1 MTRLL
6 QTLLLSASLLPHA
19 TMAGKGPGNGAP
31 KSICLLGADF
41 GSGIPAGWSVGAP
54 VEQQDELGNGLGTFV
69 DAWTT
74 GTSATAR
81 VNGYF
86 PVPDIPS
93 GNSFA
98 MANDDA
104 TPCNCAMNDVALTSP
119 VIDLSGVQNA
129 AMRFRAF
136 NNGAFGG
143 GDGVVEAS
151 GDGNTWTAVATIGAI
166 PHVWQWFQA
175 DLSAFDGSSAVRVR
189 IRWSDNGGWAG
200 GLAIDDI
207 CVNARPAHDL
217 VLLDAFLSDAQVTAF
232 DGTRRTLG
240 YTQLPVEQADT
251 LVVKIVV
258 FNSGSLAAI
267 NATCS
272 VTISLNGTAQGTF
285 TVTVPAIGAGGTDT
299 LFINTGWLPMAP
311 GDLEATFMITALSVD
326 EAPSDNT
333 AIRSLYLTGTG
344 LDQGNNAMALDDST
358 VTGSIFNEGE
368 DYAVAVRLEP
378 TRPGSLAYAVGFL
391 PGEGCFANGR
401 LVGKLLDQQFNLL
414 ASSLEHALTQVEID
428 DALTKG
434 TMVYLPFI
442 LPHALDGE
450 ADVYAVIE
458 HESDSGAVT
467 VALGQAATHG
477 SAMFFDGPGV
487 DWDYLLNVPMVRL
500 YLSTPEVG
508 VVEVPERQ
516 LSLRIAPNPASQ
528 VAVVQVEGSFGTQDW
543 AVMDLRGRIVL
554 NGRSSS
560 PRFEVPVSQL
570 APGSYVLQVRS
581 GGSVRAGRL
590 MVAR

>member
-1 MTRLL
+1 
-6 QTLLLSASLLPHA
+6 
-19 TMAGKGPGNGAP
+19 
-31 KSICLLGADF
+31 
-41 GSGIPAGWSVGAP
+41 
-54 VEQQDELGNGLGTFV
+54 
-69 DAWTT
+69 
-74 GTSATAR
+74 
-81 VNGYF
+81 
-86 PVPDIPS
+86 
-93 GNSFA
+93 
-98 MANDDA
+98 
-104 TPCNCAMNDVALTSP
+104 
-119 VIDLSGVQNA
+119 
-129 AMRFRAF
+129 
-136 NNGAFGG
+136 
-143 GDGVVEAS
+143 
-151 GDGNTWTAVATIGAI
+151 
-166 PHVWQWFQA
+166 
-175 DLSAFDGSSAVRVR
+175 
-189 IRWSDNGGWAG
+189 
-200 GLAIDDI
+200 
-207 CVNARPAHDL
+207 
-217 VLLDAFLSDAQVTAF
+217 
-232 DGTRRTLG
+232 
-240 YTQLPVEQADT
+240 
-251 LVVKIVV
+251 
-258 FNSGSLAAI
+258 
-267 NATCS
+267 
-272 VTISLNGTAQGTF
+272 
-285 TVTVPAIGAGGTDT
+285 
-299 LFINTGWLPMAP
+299 MAP

-516 LSLRIAPNPASQ
+516 ISLRIAPNPASQ